1 MTDSRTL
8 AIFPLQRVAVPGEAL
23 VLHVFEPRYRDMVS
37 DLTDDRFGL
46 VLIRRG
52 SETGGGADYHD
63 VGVVARIM
71 ERRNLDD
78 GRILLAM
85 LGEQRFEV
93 VDRLPED
100 PYPEAE
106 VLLLDDVPDLDEELL
121 ADVATALRRYL
132 AVSAEAGEGGDVMFD
147 LSTDPVQASY
157 QVASLLRLVAPER
170 QELLE
175 LPSAY
180 ERLRKELT
188 LIRRETDL
196 LERTMLG
203 G

>member
-37 DLTDDRFGL
+37 NLTDDRFGL

-52 SETGGGADYHD
+52 SETGGRADYHD

-106 VLLLDDVPDLDEELL
+106 VLLLDDVPDSDDELL
-121 ADVATALRRYL
+121 GDVATALRRYL
-132 AVSAEAGEGGDVMFD
+132 VVSAEAGEGGDVMFD